1 LYLCEDKMN
10 LVVDTSVIIAVLTS
24 EPERAR
30 LVELTSGVNLIAPA
44 SVHWE
49 IGNALAA
56 MFKRGR
62 IDPRQIKQVLRAYER
77 IPIRYLDVPLSEA
90 LELAV
95 EHGLYAY
102 DAYVLACALSQRCR
116 LISLDKGLVRAADAA
131 GVGVLEVSE

>member
-1 LYLCEDKMN
+1 MN

-30 LVELTSGVNLIAPA
+30 LIELTSGMNLIAPA

-49 IGNALAA
+49 VGNALAA

-62 IDPRQIKQVLRAYER
+62 IERRQVRQVLRAYER
-77 IPIRYLDVPLSEA
+77 IPIRYLDVPLAEA
-90 LELAV
+90 LELAL

-102 DAYVLACALSQRCR
+102 DAYVLGCALSQRCR
-116 LISLDKGLVRAADAA
+116 LISLDKGLVRAAGAA
-131 GVGVLEVSE
+131 GVGVLEVGE